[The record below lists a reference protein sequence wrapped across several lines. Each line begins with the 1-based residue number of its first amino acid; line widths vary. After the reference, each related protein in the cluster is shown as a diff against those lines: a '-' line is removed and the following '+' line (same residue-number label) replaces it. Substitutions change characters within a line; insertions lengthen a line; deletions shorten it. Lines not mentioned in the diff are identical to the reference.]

1 MNRFDVAL
9 TIATIIAVAG
19 MIPIIKE
26 AFKGMTK
33 SEFFKEMF
41 KR

>member
-19 MIPIIKE
+19 MILIFKD

-33 SEFFKEMF
+33 REFIKGVF